1 MFSANCEKKNN
12 VNATIMGMITLI
24 ICSTIAL
31 GLFKMAEKAIKDYDY
46 GHISIQEFDT
56 VHKESY
62 NFK

>member
-1 MFSANCEKKNN
+1 
-12 VNATIMGMITLI
+12 MITI
-24 ICSTIAL
+24 ILLSSTAL

-46 GHISIQEFDT
+46 GHISIQEFDA

>member
-1 MFSANCEKKNN
+1 
-12 VNATIMGMITLI
+12 MITLI

-46 GHISIQEFDT
+46 GHISIQEFDA